1 MNKHHSIRFCGLHML
16 VRVFGLFAISFL
28 SGCSSDPDLF
38 SDQRPDETPTYQAA
52 FRLTVSDTAGG
63 ERTKT
68 TPDGDYD
75 RGAGYENYI
84 DIEHKDFCFL
94 FFDAENKYLESM
106 KVTSV
111 LPVEQTA
118 TSKTYEVLGS
128 VEPTIKDR
136 PVKIVV
142 LANWEHQYPTQ
153 EQLQKGVATIDDLC
167 DKTFDFSPEPLSDTH
182 TIPLYGVKY
191 FESPLTWD
199 SNNFSYLGTIHM
211 LRAMAKIEVRPADGT
226 VITEATMT
234 RVNDKGLA
242 APRHVYSQDDYVK
255 GNYKDDYLNG
265 VHLPENLT
273 VKENVSL
280 QKQPDGSYIIYV
292 PEYDN
297 TSSSA
302 VKSTIHLKFGS
313 GYEADLEFK
322 FYDNEA
328 ATAAGKNLNDPF
340 DIARNNWYLYTV
352 GESVFVVTIMPMRDV
367 DLDMDFGFDDL
378 FPKKFK

>member
-1 MNKHHSIRFCGLHML
+1 ML
-16 VRVFGLFAISFL
+16 VRVCGLFAISFL
-28 SGCSSDPDLF
+28 SGCSNDADPF
-38 SDQRPDETPTYQAA
+38 SEQRPDNALTYQTA

-63 ERTKT
+63 ECTKA

-84 DIEHKDFCFL
+84 NIENQDFCFL
-94 FFDAENKYLESM
+94 FFNADNKYLESM

-118 TSKTYEVLGS
+118 TSKTYEVLGT
-128 VEPTIKDR
+128 VEPTIKDQ
-136 PVKIVV
+136 PVKIVA
-142 LANWEHQYPTQ
+142 LANWEHQYPTRG
-153 EQLQKGVATIDDLC
+153 QLQKGVTTIDDLC
-167 DKTFDFSPEPLSDTH
+167 DKTFDFSNAPLSATN

-191 FESPLTWD
+191 FTDPLTWD

-226 VITEATMT
+226 DITEATMT
-234 RVNDKGLA
+234 RVNDKGLT
-242 APRHVYSQDDYVK
+242 APRGIYSQDDYVK

-273 VKENVSL
+273 VKENVPM

-297 TSSSA
+297 TSPSA
-302 VKSTIHLKFGS
+302 VKSKIHLEFSS
-313 GYEADLEFK
+313 GYGADLEFK

-328 ATAAGKNLNDPF
+328 ATAAGKTLNDPF

-352 GESVFVVTIMPMRDV
+352 GEFVCYVTIMPMRAV
-367 DLDMDFGFDDL
+367 DLNMDFGFDDL
-378 FPKKFK
+378 FPKNFK